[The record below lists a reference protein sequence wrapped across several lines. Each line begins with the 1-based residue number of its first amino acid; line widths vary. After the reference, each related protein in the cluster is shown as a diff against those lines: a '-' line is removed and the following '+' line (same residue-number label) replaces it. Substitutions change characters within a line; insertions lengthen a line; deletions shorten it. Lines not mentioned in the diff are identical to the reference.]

1 MKEIDYDYNVRVG
14 DTLIV
19 GESYDDDV
27 VCLIGKRLEVTIV
40 EEEEDEEDG
49 SVSIWL
55 ATIDTDNFKYTF
67 EIDMLKAVV
76 YRPEF
81 IFNENM
87 YD

>member
-19 GESYDDDV
+19 VESYDDDV
-27 VCLIGKRLEVTIV
+27 VCLIGKRLEVIKY
-40 EEEEDEEDG
+40 EEDEDEEDG
-49 SVSIWL
+49 SVNIWL
-55 ATIDTDNFKYTF
+55 TTIDTDNFQYTF